1 MPDDPPAPQPDP
13 TPPAPAPAPPAPAV
27 PDDWKVHVTQLREEN
42 KQRRL
47 RETAALEQL
56 TSTEAKFG
64 AIVEGMGLDADATAE
79 TIAKTFA
86 DIQQDRAEAA
96 MMKREQAFAKRVQPL
111 IAEAKYDEKLAMRL
125 LGHLAH
131 DTDLSDDDLKSHVE
145 TLGVDYPSITATAG
159 RGGQLVR
166 PGGGPDRLS
175 AGSGTARSSDEV
187 AQLGDQDFAKWL
199 KSIN

>member
-1 MPDDPPAPQPDP
+1 MPDDPPTPQPAPP
-13 TPPAPAPAPPAPAV
+13 TPAPAPAAVPAV

-64 AIVEGMGLDADATAE
+64 AIVEGMGLPADADAE
-79 TIAKTFA
+79 TIAQRFA

-96 MMKREQAFAKRVQPL
+96 SIKAERAFAKRVKPL
-111 IAEAKYDEKLAMRL
+111 ITEAKYDEKLAMRL
-125 LGHLAH
+125 LGGLAA

-145 TLGVDYPSITATAG
+145 QLGKDFPAITAQA
-159 RGGQLVR
+159 RSGGQTR

-175 AGSGTARSSDEV
+175 AGSGAARSSDEV
-187 AQLGDQDFAKWL
+187 MELSDTDFAKFL
-199 KSIN
+199 DKIN

>member
-1 MPDDPPAPQPDP
+1 MPDDPPA
-13 TPPAPAPAPPAPAV
+13 TPPPAAPAVTLPLPPVPAV

-64 AIVEGMGLDADATAE
+64 AIVEGMGLPSDATAE

-86 DIQQDRAEAA
+86 DIQQERAEAQT
-96 MMKREQAFAKRVQPL
+96 MKREQAFAERVAPL
-111 IAEAKYDEKLAMRL
+111 ISEAKYDEKLAMRL

-131 DTDLSDDDLKSHVE
+131 DEGLSDADLKSHVE
-145 TLGVDYPSITATAG
+145 TLGVDYPSITAMA
-159 RGGQLVR
+159 RSGGQLVR

-175 AGSGTARSSDEV
+175 AGSGSARSSDEV
-187 AQLGDQDFAKWL
+187 AELGDQDFAKWL
-199 KSIN
+199 KSI

>member
-1 MPDDPPAPQPDP
+1 MPDDPPAPTPDP
-13 TPPAPAPAPPAPAV
+13 TPPSPTPEPVLSV

-64 AIVEGMGLDADATAE
+64 AIVEGMGLPSDATAE

-86 DIQQDRAEAA
+86 DIQQERAEAQT
-96 MMKREQAFAKRVQPL
+96 MKREQAFAERVAPL
-111 IAEAKYDEKLAMRL
+111 ISEAKYDEKLAMRL

-131 DTDLSDDDLKSHVE
+131 DTDLSDADLKSHVE

-175 AGSGTARSSDEV
+175 AGSGSARSSDEV
-187 AQLGDQDFAKWL
+187 AELGDQDFAKWL
-199 KSIN
+199 KTIN